1 LHSTNVR
8 KYRYPFTWIN
18 FDTTNAPIWSPT
30 NGNLSHTDWFNNDAL
45 NLLQRVLCIMPLV
58 GDQAAALTGG
68 RVGLRADVNTHS
80 GDVEKR
86 RQQHLRRRNIAKT
99 FT

>member
-8 KYRYPFTWIN
+8 KYRYPFTWIS

-30 NGNLSHTDWFNNDAL
+30 NGNLCHTDWFNNDAL
-45 NLLQRVLCIMPLV
+45 NLLQAALGIIPQV

-68 RVGLRADVNTHS
+68 RVGLRVDVSTHS
-80 GDVEKR
+80 GEVAKR